1 MKQLKI
7 KLLHKLMKEGMKYY
21 NNKSEFWPMWLLA
34 ASEEKEMEHFSLTFL
49 SSKTSPGRNFLF
61 S

>member
-1 MKQLKI
+1 
-7 KLLHKLMKEGMKYY
+7 MKEGMKYY